1 MYIFKE
7 NFPLFRY
14 SMVAVTCMYLLLS
27 FGHPDYWIAKV
38 NVAGCEE
45 DGSEFFKEKGYKDY
59 HLLNR
64 LSADAAPVMVDFE
77 ENERY
82 FENLEERIEDITF
95 RNFNLSRLRAKQA
108 QEHIEF

>member
-45 DGSEFFKEKGYKDY
+45 DGSDFFKGKGYRDY
-59 HLLNR
+59 HFLNG
-64 LSADAAPVMVDFE
+64 LSADAAPVMNDFDD
-77 ENERY
+77 NEGY
-82 FENLEERIEDITF
+82 FENLEERIEEITF
-95 RNFNLSRLRAKQA
+95 RNFNVSRFWAKNLM
-108 QEHIEF
+108 E